1 MESHFARW
9 PGTDS
14 HPLGLG
20 RALVDFQDWEI
31 SSGRLSDDGGSPW
44 WSAVNGRLISDLED
58 AAAGARGPWADYM
71 SCDGSDPE
79 AAQAALWHA
88 HQHSINAG
96 ALAAAGLLESEP
108 DVEREFAGIALAV
121 VDMAAG
127 LGHRTS
133 SGALGRQTRGLYPR
147 AYPSTEA
154 DLARIRAVLAEPD
167 GPGSP

>member
-1 MESHFARW
+1 MESHFERW

-14 HPLGLG
+14 HPPGLG

-31 SSGRLSDDGGSPW
+31 SSGRLSDGGGSPW

-58 AAAGARGPWADYM
+58 AAAGVPGPWADYA

-79 AAQAALWHA
+79 AAQAALWLA
-88 HQHSINAG
+88 HQHSIDAG
-96 ALAAAGLLESEP
+96 ALAAAELLQSEP
-108 DVEREFAGIALAV
+108 EVEREFAGIALAI

-133 SGALGRQTRGLYPR
+133 SGALGHQTRELYPR
-147 AYPSTEA
+147 AYPCTEA
-154 DLARIRAVLAEPD
+154 DLARIRAVLDQSD
-167 GPGSP
+167 GTRTP